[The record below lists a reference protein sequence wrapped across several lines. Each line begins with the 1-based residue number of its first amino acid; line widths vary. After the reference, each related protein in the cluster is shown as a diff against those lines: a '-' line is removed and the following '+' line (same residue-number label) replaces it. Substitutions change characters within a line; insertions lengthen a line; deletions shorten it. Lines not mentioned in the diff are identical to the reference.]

1 MYATALQDTF
11 FTAQRPKIY
20 RWAII
25 IDMFNLITMC
35 LFVTGPLETKI
46 GKGHVSMNLTLR
58 K

>member
-1 MYATALQDTF
+1 MPQDTF
-11 FTAQRPKIY
+11 FTAQHPTIY

-25 IDMFNLITMC
+25 IDMFNLITLC

>member
-1 MYATALQDTF
+1 MLQDTF
-11 FTAQRPKIY
+11 FTAQRPTIY